1 VRGGALKVLGICCG
15 RKNGNSEIL
24 VKEALMGAED
34 VGAEVEIVR
43 LHDLDIR
50 PCTGCNTCVLSLF
63 RGGPGECVI
72 DDDLPFIDERIMECD
87 GLVLGAP
94 VYERTPP
101 GILKTLNDRMGPSHD
116 VAMRLDAK
124 RIREEVVPS
133 TGTRPAQA
141 FDCGPDER
149 SFKPRAASLIAVGGS
164 DCVTLALPV
173 MQLFV
178 QPLQMTIVDKL
189 RFPWQ
194 APPHVI
200 VLNDAALAR
209 ARLSGRHVAETM
221 TRPMREARYIG
232 EPGMC
237 PVCHSSVLEMAGTL
251 LSATC
256 AACGVKGVLEIQ
268 GDEVRFVV
276 TDEERKKSDLLL
288 SGKFE
293 HSELLRDIFAEFAA
307 RPDRDEIPRRLEKYR
322 SYGAYSRPAG
332 RHLQGME
339 EDD

>member
-1 VRGGALKVLGICCG
+1 VKILGLCCG

-24 VKEALMGAED
+24 VKEALMGAEE

-43 LHDLDIR
+43 LHDLEIR

-63 RGGPGECVI
+63 QGGPGECVI
-72 DDDLPFIDERIMECD
+72 NDDLPYIDEKIMECD
-87 GLVLGAP
+87 GMVLGAP

-116 VAMRLDAK
+116 VALRMDAK
-124 RIREEVVPS
+124 RIREGVVTS
-133 TGTRPAQA
+133 TGTRAAQA
-141 FDCGPDER
+141 FDRGPDER

-189 RFPWQ
+189 LFPRQ

-200 VLNDAALAR
+200 VLSDAALAR
-209 ARLSGRHVAETM
+209 AKLSGRHVAETM
-221 TRPMREARYIG
+221 TRPIREARYIG

-237 PVCHSSVLEMAGTL
+237 PVCHSSVLEITGPVS
-251 LSATC
+251 SATC
-256 AACGVKGVLEIQ
+256 AACGIKGVLEVQ
-268 GDEVRFVV
+268 NDEIRFVAG
-276 TDEERKKSDLLL
+276 DEERKKSDLLL

-293 HSELLRDIFAEFAA
+293 HSELLRNVFAEFAA
-307 RPDRDEIPRRLEKYR
+307 RPDQDEIPRRLEKYR
-322 SYGAYSRPAG
+322 SYGVYSRPAG
-332 RHLQGME
+332 KNPQGL
-339 EDD
+339 EDDDK